1 MLSEPYVIVGAAAML
16 ADTDEQA
23 RRLFTTMQQHFLGVI
38 RGRTLYAPPVE
49 TMDELWSPIEKQRVD
64 SMLAE
69 AIVGSADTAQRQLT
83 NLVERTGANEVIVM
97 SAPWEFEDRI
107 RSYELLSQLPIFQKT
122 S

>member
-1 MLSEPYVIVGAAAML
+1 M
-16 ADTDEQA
+16 
-23 RRLFTTMQQHFLGVI
+23 GVI

-107 RSYELLSQLPIFQKT
+107 RSYELLSQLPIFQKAE
-122 S
+122 